1 MPMIRNRQCWWLCH
15 QIVLMELGLMRPRPQ
30 AALQRGKPTY
40 SVERLGFPLRAL
52 FHLQSI
58 ESDNSR
64 QVFVE
69 PSRDDPG
76 EVSTFWR

>member
-1 MPMIRNRQCWWLCH
+1 MRL
-15 QIVLMELGLMRPRPQ
+15 LMAGCSCTGVSAIPRSLATPRIP
-30 AALQRGKPTY
+30 APTADAVGDRSTY
-40 SVERLGFPLRAL
+40 SVEKLGFPLHAL

-76 EVSTFWR
+76 EVSTF

>member
-1 MPMIRNRQCWWLCH
+1 MPMPSVSNVTDRL
-15 QIVLMELGLMRPRPQ
+15 LL
-30 AALQRGKPTY
+30 AY
-40 SVERLGFPLRAL
+40 SVEKLGFPLRAL